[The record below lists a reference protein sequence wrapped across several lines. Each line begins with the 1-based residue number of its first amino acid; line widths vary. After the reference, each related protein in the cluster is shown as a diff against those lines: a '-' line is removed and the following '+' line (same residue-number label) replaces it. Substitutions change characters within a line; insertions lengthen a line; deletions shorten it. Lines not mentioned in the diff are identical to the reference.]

1 MRLGTVLDMTITA
14 GHLSALTKER
24 LVAARPIFTL
34 IPTSSETTAKRK
46 PLLTSVINSAPKIP
60 AVINL
65 PVAISMAPLDTGR
78 IHLPDATSHLGWSA
92 GTHLQWVIQEDHILL
107 TQCATGQGVIDP
119 QGRYLLPVAARRRLG
134 IASSEQ
140 MLLMTSA
147 LPLPCVRIYPCTS
160 IASALLERN
169 EK

>member
-1 MRLGTVLDMTITA
+1 MAITA
-14 GHLSALTKER
+14 GHLNTLTKER
-24 LVAARPIFTL
+24 LVASRPIFTL
-34 IPTSSETTAKRK
+34 IPTSSEVTAKRK
-46 PLLTSVINSAPKIP
+46 PLLASVINSAPKIP

-78 IHLPDATSHLGWSA
+78 IHLPDVQIHLGWNVGA
-92 GTHLQWVIQEDHILL
+92 QLQWVIEEDHILL

-134 IASSEQ
+134 ITSSEQ